1 MANALSTPKEKLDS
15 LRGQFNALGID
26 GFLIPRADEYQSEYV
41 APYADRMR
49 WISGFTGSAGM
60 VVVLKDK
67 AVTMTDGRYLIQVAK
82 EVDPSCFST
91 ADMTVQSAGK
101 WLALNAAPNAVIGY
115 DPKLHTPSQ
124 IEAIEKD
131 ASVSGITFKALGHNP
146 LDAVWDDQPAAPQNP
161 VALFPDNYAGLSF
174 TDKKAMILDGIKAKG
189 AAGCVIT
196 LPDSVCWLLN
206 VRGSD
211 IDFNPVVLSSVIADA
226 QVGTLEWFVDGAKI
240 PADVKAHFGN
250 DLVFSDPAALEGR
263 LGDLGKAAQAA
274 GKDVLLDSQRSSL
287 WFKTVLE
294 QSGASLKHAKD
305 PCVDPK
311 ARKTLAE
318 QNAIRAAHI
327 VDGAAMV
334 KFLYWLDQH
343 DEKSGLDEIAV
354 SSKLESFRQQGQ
366 GYKGLSFS
374 TISGFAG
381 NGAIIHYHATPTSNA
396 KIDKAGLLLVD
407 SGAQYENGTTDITRT
422 IAIGQPPEEAR
433 ENFTRVLKGHIAL
446 ASARFPKGTT
456 GQQLDIL
463 ARQPLRNA
471 NIDFAHGT
479 GHGVG
484 CYLSVHEEAAS
495 ISSRGKDA
503 VEGGMLLSNEPG
515 YYKES
520 EYGIRIENLILAKED
535 GFCAVTGA
543 LMHRFETVSFAPID
557 KTLIKVDML
566 APEEKDWLNA
576 YHRDVYA
583 KISPALDAA
592 QQAWLKDKT
601 APIL

>member
-1 MANALSTPKEKLDS
+1 MANAQSTPKEKLDS

-60 VVVLKDK
+60 VIVLKDK
-67 AVTMTDGRYLIQVAK
+67 AVTMTDGRYLIQIAK

-91 ADMTVQSAGK
+91 ADMTVQSGGK
-101 WLALNAAPNAVIGY
+101 WLAANAAPNAVVGY

-131 ASVSGITFKALGHNP
+131 ALVAGVTLKPVDHNP

-161 VALFPDNYAGLSF
+161 VVLFPDSYAGLSF
-174 TDKKAMILDGIKAKG
+174 SDKKAMILDGIKAKG

-211 IDFNPVVLSSVIADA
+211 IDFNPVVLSTVIADA
-226 QVGTLEWFVDGAKI
+226 QADTLEWFVEGAKI
-240 PADVKAHFGN
+240 PADVRAHFGR
-250 DLVFSDPAALEGR
+250 DVIFSDPAALEKR
-263 LGDLGKAAQAA
+263 LGDLGQAA
-274 GKDVLLDSQRSSL
+274 LKTGKEVLLDFQRSSL
-287 WFKTVLE
+287 WFKSVLE
-294 QSGASLKHAKD
+294 KTGAALKSTKD

-318 QNAIRAAHI
+318 QNAIRAAHL

-334 KFLYWLDQH
+334 KFLRWLDQQ

-354 SSKLESFRQQGQ
+354 SDKLEGFRQQGQ

-381 NGAIIHYHATPTSNA
+381 NGAIIHYHASPQSNA
-396 KIDKAGLLLVD
+396 RIDKAGLLLVD

-422 IAIGQPPEEAR
+422 IAIGQPSDEAR
-433 ENFTRVLKGHIAL
+433 ENFTHVLKGHISL

-463 ARQPLRNA
+463 ARQPLWRA
-471 NIDFAHGT
+471 NIDFKHGT

-495 ISSRGKDA
+495 ISLRGKDA
-503 VEGGMLLSNEPG
+503 VESGMLLSNEPG
-515 YYKES
+515 YYKEN

-535 GFCAVTGA
+535 GFCSVTGA
-543 LMHRFETVSFAPID
+543 LMHRFETVSLAPID
-557 KTLIKVDML
+557 KALIKAEML
-566 APEEKDWLNA
+566 GMDEKLWLNT
-576 YHRDVYA
+576 YHKAVYDQ
-583 KISPALDAA
+583 ISPALD
-592 QQAWLKDKT
+592 QDHRDWLKDKT
-601 APIL
+601 SPIP